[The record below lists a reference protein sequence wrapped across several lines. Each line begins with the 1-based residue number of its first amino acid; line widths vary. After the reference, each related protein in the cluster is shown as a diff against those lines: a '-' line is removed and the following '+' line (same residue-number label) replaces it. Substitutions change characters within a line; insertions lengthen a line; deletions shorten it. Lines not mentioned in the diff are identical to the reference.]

1 MQNSNCYSTSEQAEE
16 AFYLAFQRGDIE
28 MMMSVWSIDKD
39 TTCVHPGG
47 PRLEGRKDIRESW
60 EQIFAHERGIKFEIN
75 HKRVLVENDIAIHHV
90 IEAISVNNE
99 LQSEIVATNVY
110 CKTKN
115 GWHMILHHA
124 SPELLSSINQPYFED
139 TDNIQTIH

>member
-16 AFYLAFQRGDIE
+16 AFYLAFQQGDIE

-39 TTCVHPGG
+39 TTCIHPGG

-90 IEAISVNNE
+90 IETISVNNE

-124 SPELLSSINQPYFED
+124 SPELLPSINQTYSED
-139 TDNIQTIH
+139 ADNIQTIH

>member
-1 MQNSNCYSTSEQAEE
+1 MQNSNSYSTSEQAEE
-16 AFYLAFQRGDIE
+16 AFYSAFQKGDIE

-39 TTCVHPGG
+39 IICIHPGG
-47 PRLEGRKDIRESW
+47 PRLEGHKIIRESW
-60 EQIFAHERGIKFEIN
+60 EQIFAHERDIKFEIN
-75 HKRVLVENDIAIHHV
+75 HKRILVENHIAIHHV
-90 IEAISVNNE
+90 IEAISVDNE

-124 SPELLSSINQPYFED
+124 SPELLPSINQPYSED
-139 TDNIQTIH
+139 AGEIQTIH